1 MDNNKINAT
10 TYVGSEALT
19 EEELL
24 NKAFNIIKRKENKKE
39 LNLTEITLE
48 EAMDLSQELEETKGS
63 MIFLVTG
70 YFMSWH
76 GKQEG
81 GMIVYYETL
90 REVMSRIC
98 LYETEEGPRV
108 FIRDDGIIIIE
119 ETHHDSP
126 VVPSHYEIRIV
137 TKKGK
142 QLINEEDDELSPR
155 ELHQLLLNTPG
166 CLKPVV
172 TKSKIKEVK

>member
-1 MDNNKINAT
+1 MDN
-10 TYVGSEALT
+10 
-19 EEELL
+19 
-24 NKAFNIIKRKENKKE
+24 KE

-48 EAMDLSQELEETKGS
+48 EAKDLSIELEETKGPMS
-63 MIFLVTG
+63 FLGTG
-70 YFMSWH
+70 YFMAWN

-81 GMIVYYETL
+81 GIIVYNTSLWEMIT
-90 REVMSRIC
+90 RMC
-98 LYETEEGPRV
+98 LFETEDGPRV

-126 VVPSHYEIRIV
+126 VVPSHYEIRVI
-137 TKKGK
+137 THKGK
-142 QLINEEDDELSPR
+142 QLINEEEDELSKR

-166 CLKPVV
+166 CLKSVV

>member
-1 MDNNKINAT
+1 MDN
-10 TYVGSEALT
+10 
-19 EEELL
+19 
-24 NKAFNIIKRKENKKE
+24 KE

-48 EAMDLSQELEETKGS
+48 EAIDLSQELEETKGN
-63 MIFLVTG
+63 MTFLVTG
-70 YFMSWH
+70 YFMAWN

-81 GMIVYYETL
+81 GMIIYHTTL
-90 REVMSRIC
+90 CGVMSRIC
-98 LYETEEGPRV
+98 LCETEDSPKV

-126 VVPSHYEIRIV
+126 VVPNHYEIRVV
-137 TKKGK
+137 TKKGI
-142 QLINEEDDELSPR
+142 QLINEEEDELSKR

-166 CLKPVV
+166 CLKSVV

>member
-1 MDNNKINAT
+1 MDN
-10 TYVGSEALT
+10 
-19 EEELL
+19 
-24 NKAFNIIKRKENKKE
+24 KE

-48 EAMDLSQELEETKGS
+48 EAKDLSIELEETKGEIS
-63 MIFLVTG
+63 FLGTG
-70 YFMSWH
+70 YFMAWS

-81 GMIVYYETL
+81 GIIVYNTSL
-90 REVMSRIC
+90 WGMINRMC
-98 LYETEEGPRV
+98 LFETEDGPRV

-126 VVPSHYEIRIV
+126 VVPSHYEIRVI
-137 TKKGK
+137 TNKGK
-142 QLINEEDDELSPR
+142 QLINEMEDELSKR

-166 CLKPVV
+166 CLKSVV

>member
-1 MDNNKINAT
+1 MDN
-10 TYVGSEALT
+10 
-19 EEELL
+19 
-24 NKAFNIIKRKENKKE
+24 KE

-48 EAMDLSQELEETKGS
+48 EAKDLSIELEETKGE
-63 MIFLVTG
+63 MVFLGTG
-70 YFMSWH
+70 YFMAWS

-81 GMIVYYETL
+81 GIIVYNTSL
-90 REVMSRIC
+90 WGMINRMC
-98 LYETEEGPRV
+98 LFETEDGPRV

-126 VVPSHYEIRIV
+126 VVPSHYEIRVI
-137 TKKGK
+137 TNKGK
-142 QLINEEDDELSPR
+142 QLINEMEDELSKR

-166 CLKPVV
+166 CLKSVV